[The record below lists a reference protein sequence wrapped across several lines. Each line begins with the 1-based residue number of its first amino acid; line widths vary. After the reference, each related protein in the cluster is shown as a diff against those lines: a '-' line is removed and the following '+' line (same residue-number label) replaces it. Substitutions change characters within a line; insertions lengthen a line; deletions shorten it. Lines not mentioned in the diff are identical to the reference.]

1 MESQVLTCSLYLEVP
16 ETLNLTYISK
26 HFMVLNI
33 LDKQLHFLVTITFHL
48 KLKFVLSNHI
58 PNLNEILDLPC
69 TQPTKPTNCYP
80 ELRSSGRVDLPQS

>member
-33 LDKQLHFLVTITFHL
+33 LDKQLHFLVTIYISF
-48 KLKFVLSNHI
+48 
-58 PNLNEILDLPC
+58 EIEVCLI
-69 TQPTKPTNCYP
+69 QSHSKPK
-80 ELRSSGRVDLPQS
+80 